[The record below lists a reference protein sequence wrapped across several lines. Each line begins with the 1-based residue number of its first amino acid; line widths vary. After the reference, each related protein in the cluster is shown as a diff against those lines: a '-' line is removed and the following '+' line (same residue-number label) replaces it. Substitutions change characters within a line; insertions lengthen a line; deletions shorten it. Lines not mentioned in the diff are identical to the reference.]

1 VKSRWVTSWP
11 AITPSANNPSLAVQ
25 QSFPFG
31 GELLSGDGSALLIP
45 EFLSEEIADRALTE
59 LLQSDSWEQQT
70 LLMYGSFVD
79 EPRLSTWHSEGQT
92 YTYSGSART
101 PQPWTPLLR
110 SIREQCERQTAH
122 SFNGVLVNFYRDG
135 NDHLGWHSDDELI
148 NGSEPLIA
156 SISLGAERRFDMR
169 HRESGKIVS
178 TPLRHGSLLVMSG
191 LSQRCWE
198 HRIPKIPRLADAR
211 VNLTFRRLLADA

>member
-1 VKSRWVTSWP
+1 VKSLWVTSWP

-79 EPRLSTWHSEGQT
+79 EPRLSTWHSDGQT
-92 YTYSGSART
+92 YAYSGRART
-101 PQPWTPLLR
+101 AQPWTPLLQN
-110 SIREQCERQTAH
+110 IRLLCEKETKH
-122 SFNGVLVNFYRDG
+122 TFNGVLVNYYRNGD
-135 NDHLGWHSDDELI
+135 DHLGWHSDDELI

-169 HRESGKIVS
+169 HRESGETVS

-211 VNLTFRRLLADA
+211 VNLTFRRLLPDH

>member
-1 VKSRWVTSWP
+1 M
-11 AITPSANNPSLAVQ
+11 AVQ

-31 GELLSGDGSALLIP
+31 GELLSGDGSALLVP
-45 EFLSEEIADRALTE
+45 EFLTEDEADAALVE
-59 LLQSDSWEQQT
+59 LIRENAWEQQR
-70 LLMYGSFVD
+70 LLMYGKVVD

-169 HRESGKIVS
+169 HRETGEVVS
-178 TPLRHGSLLVMSG
+178 APLGHGTLLVMSG
-191 LSQRCWE
+191 LSQKCWE
-198 HRIPKIPRLADAR
+198 HRIPKMPRIADPR
-211 VNLTFRRLLADA
+211 INLTFRRLISAI

>member
-1 VKSRWVTSWP
+1 MKSLWVTSWP

-79 EPRLSTWHSEGQT
+79 EPRLSTWHSDGQT
-92 YTYSGSART
+92 YAYSGRART
-101 PQPWTPLLR
+101 AQPWTPLLQN
-110 SIREQCERQTAH
+110 IRLLCEKETKH
-122 SFNGVLVNFYRDG
+122 TFNGVLVNYYRNGD
-135 NDHLGWHSDDELI
+135 DHLGWHSDDELI

-169 HRESGKIVS
+169 HRESGEIVS

-211 VNLTFRRLLADA
+211 VNLTFRRLLPDH

>member
-1 VKSRWVTSWP
+1 MKLQWVTSWP
-11 AITPSANNPSLAVQ
+11 AITPSASNSSLAGQ

-45 EFLSEEIADRALTE
+45 EFLSEE
-59 LLQSDSWEQQT
+59 QSDFALSELVHTNLWEQQS
-70 LLMYGSFVD
+70 LLMFGKIVD
-79 EPRLSTWHSEGQT
+79 EPRLSTWHSDGQS
-92 YTYSGSART
+92 YTYSGRMRSA
-101 PQPWTPLLR
+101 QPWTPLLN
-110 SIREQCERQTAH
+110 SIRMQCEARTQH

-156 SISLGAERRFDMR
+156 SISLGTERRFDMR
-169 HRESGKIVS
+169 HRETGEGVS
-178 TPLRHGSLLVMSG
+178 THLSHGSLLVMSG

-198 HRIPKIPRLADAR
+198 HRVPKMPRVSGAR
-211 VNLTFRRLLADA
+211 VNLTFRRLLEEA